1 MQKTLSLVLS
11 VLSLT
16 AVSLP
21 TYANTAVALEW
32 QDLNSSAQEV
42 TLEMPDL
49 TDQQMRLLQGVI
61 AMSASK
67 EEQVQQQA
75 VEFKETLKE
84 QGINADEVIAL
95 RDEYMQT
102 MKASAEAITTEFDGK
117 KVRVPGFIV
126 PLEFSEGMTATE
138 FLLVPVAGACIHMPP
153 PPANQIVRVS
163 FPEGFQ
169 VQNVQYPVWVE
180 GDFSSNKVTE
190 EVYLVDGKSNL
201 TMGYEMNASMIEDYY
216 EKEN

>member
-32 QDLNSSAQEV
+32 QDLNSAAQEV

-67 EEQVQQQA
+67 EEQAQQQA
-75 VEFKETLKE
+75 VESKETLKE

>member
-16 AVSLP
+16 TVSLP

-32 QDLNSSAQEV
+32 QDLNSAAQEV

-61 AMSASK
+61 AMSVSK
-67 EEQVQQQA
+67 EEQAQQQA

-201 TMGYEMNASMIEDYY
+201 TMGYEMDASMIEDYY

>member
-21 TYANTAVALEW
+21 TYADKAVALEW
-32 QDLNSSAQEV
+32 QDLNSAAQEV

-67 EEQVQQQA
+67 EEQAQQQA

-153 PPANQIVRVS
+153 PPANQIVKVS

-201 TMGYEMNASMIEDYY
+201 TMGYEMKASMIEDYY

>member
-1 MQKTLSLVLS
+1 MQKMLSLILS
-11 VLSLT
+11 VVSLT
-16 AVSLP
+16 AVAFP
-21 TYANTAVALEW
+21 TFAETAMNLEW
-32 QDLNSSAQEV
+32 QDLNSESHETKV
-42 TLEMPDL
+42 EMPDL
-49 TDQQMRLLQGVI
+49 TDQEMLLLQGVI
-61 AMSASK
+61 AMSASE
-67 EEQVQQQA
+67 EEQAQQQ
-75 VEFKETLKE
+75 VLLFKQTLKE
-84 QGINADEVIAL
+84 QGVDADEMIAL

-102 MKASAEAITTEFDGK
+102 MKANAEAITTEFDGK

-190 EVYLVDGKSNL
+190 EVFLVDGKSNL
-201 TMGYEMNASMIEDYY
+201 TMGYEMKASMIEDYY

>member
-32 QDLNSSAQEV
+32 QDLNSAAQEV

-153 PPANQIVRVS
+153 PPANQIVKVS

-201 TMGYEMNASMIEDYY
+201 TMGYEMDASMIEDYY